1 MHVMSLTISAV
12 FVFGLA
18 TWICWR
24 TFGMRTSHAL
34 CAGLFGFFLASSG
47 LAPAIRSIVAN
58 VFAWMSTWHL

>member
-1 MHVMSLTISAV
+1 MALTISGL
-12 FVFGLA
+12 FVFALA

-34 CAGLFGFFLASSG
+34 CAALFGFFLASSG
-47 LAPAIRSIVAN
+47 LAPAIRSVVGS